1 MGNRSIFRDA
11 FMGNPAARR
20 PLKQKPF
27 QVKPPTIAVNSYDI
41 PPGALGDWLVRVV
54 PDGYAGTSPRVV
66 KTLDGEYLVYADN
79 TAQFVP
85 LGLAPGPRVPIF

>member
-1 MGNRSIFRDA
+1 MGAPSSMVPFR
-11 FMGNPAARR
+11 
-20 PLKQKPF
+20 
-27 QVKPPTIAVNSYDI
+27 VTPPTIAVNSYDI
-41 PPGALGDWLVRVV
+41 PEGALGDWLKRVV

-85 LGLAPGPRVPIF
+85 LGRAAGDRVHI